1 MDIIYIH
8 GINGRKIV
16 GVEFQD
22 FLFQILVSF
31 PGGLEQNPKFRLIL
45 YFIFPGVE
53 TLNL

>member
-8 GINGRKIV
+8 GINGREVV

-22 FLFQILVSF
+22 CLFQILVSF
-31 PGGLEQNPKFRLIL
+31 PGGLEQYPKFRLIL
-45 YFIFPGVE
+45 DFIFPGIE